1 MRKGLL
7 CRKRP
12 CRICGRWFAPH
23 PRLKDRQKTCGD
35 TLCKREWHRKQC
47 ARWNKRNAHYFKSNY
62 LQKKLDA
69 AQPCKSRFKSGLPL
83 PYVQEVI
90 GAQQLIIIEYLSQLL
105 LRRFQDVFKGKPLA
119 ITRQKDRLLPGG
131 FPRCD
136 RHKEGIFST
145 KGYPGNEEAHHDPEE
160 GPRPRAD

>member
-1 MRKGLL
+1 MRKDLL

-12 CRICGRWFAPH
+12 CRICGRWFTPH

-62 LQKKLDA
+62 LQKKIDA

-90 GAQQLIIIEYLSQLL
+90 GAQQLIIIEYLAQLL
-105 LRRFQDVFKGKPLA
+105 LRRFQDVFRGKALV
-119 ITRQKDRLLPGG
+119 ITRQTGQLLTRG
-131 FPRCD
+131 FSRCD
-136 RHKEGIFST
+136 RHAEGIFST
-145 KGYPGNEEAHHDPEE
+145 KGYPGNEEPHHDPEE
-160 GPRPRAD
+160 GPRPRTD

>member
-12 CRICGRWFAPH
+12 CRICGRWFTPH
-23 PRLKDRQKTCGD
+23 PRLKDRQRTCGD

-47 ARWNKRNAHYFKSNY
+47 ARWNKRNAHYFKANY
-62 LQKKLDA
+62 LQKKFDA

-90 GAQQLIIIEYLSQLL
+90 GTQQLIIIEYLTQLV
-105 LRRFQDVFKGKPLA
+105 LRRFQDLFRGKALV
-119 ITRQKDRLLPGG
+119 ITGQTGQLPTGG

-136 RHKEGIFST
+136 RHEGGIFST
-145 KGYPGNEEAHHDPEE
+145 KGHPGNEEPHHDPEE
-160 GPRPRAD
+160 GPRPRAG